1 MSLPWIGLL
10 QCLSGVAAVVL
21 VLRLVFGYAR
31 KKKSPA
37 LWTALIIAIG
47 AEIGTILLSLNEPDA
62 ADLLQE
68 TLTLICTVSFPY
80 MMFRCGRKS
89 TFLLFSLAYC
99 ATVDYFVTIIPTK
112 QPSTICLLI
121 DIIVCLLAI
130 GVHKA
135 NIKAPPE
142 SLDRIS
148 AWIFNAVFIA
158 DLSAYYSGMLNKDAS
173 YYAGVSVVLKVFS
186 LAMIC
191 VSVLLIVRK
200 ILVTQRAE
208 RIAAEQ
214 LALQLRHYE
223 DLVEKNQSVRAFRHD
238 YENNLLS
245 LGALLDSGQTEDARD
260 YVHKLQCAVHTA
272 AYTFTTGNYLAD
284 AILSDKAVQAQKGEV
299 QISFDG
305 TVPEKGVD
313 NPDLCTILCNLLDN
327 AIRGCQNCAPCSVE
341 LTGRETADR
350 WLLTVRN
357 PVSEKVRIKN
367 GTIQTSKTDKENHG
381 IGLANIRRTAAKYN
395 GYVELQCDDRAFTA
409 EVGLMLH
416 KEEIK

>member
-1 MSLPWIGLL
+1 MNLPWIGLL
-10 QCLSGVAAVVL
+10 QCISGVAAIVL
-21 VLRLVFGYAR
+21 VLRFVFGYAW
-31 KKKSPA
+31 KKKSPE
-37 LWTALIIAIG
+37 LWIALIIAIG

-112 QPSTICLLI
+112 QPSTICFLI

-130 GVHKA
+130 GAHKA
-135 NIKAPPE
+135 NTKAPLE
-142 SLDRIS
+142 SLDHVS
-148 AWIFNAVFIA
+148 AWIFIAVLIA

-200 ILVTQRAE
+200 ILATQRAE
-208 RIAAEQ
+208 RIATEQ
-214 LALQLRHYE
+214 LVLQLRHYE

-260 YVHKLQCAVHTA
+260 YVQKLRSDVHNA

-284 AILSDKAVQAQKGEV
+284 AILSDKAAQAQKSGI
-299 QISFDG
+299 QFFFDG
-305 TVPEKGVD
+305 TVPEKGID
-313 NPDLCTILCNLLDN
+313 NLDLCTILCNLLDN
-327 AIRGCQNCAPCSVE
+327 AIRGCHNCAPCLVE

-350 WLLTVRN
+350 WLLTVCN
-357 PVSEKVRIKN
+357 PVEKKITIKN
-367 GTIQTSKTDKENHG
+367 GTIRSSKTDRENHG

-395 GYVELQCDDRAFTA
+395 GYVELQCDDRTFTA

-416 KEEIK
+416 REDTK